1 MMKNLFLAFNMLLI
15 ACIAN
20 AQASPEV
27 VISGTVDK
35 VLSELED
42 NRADFKANP
51 DKLYAMVEQHVLPV
65 VDVERV
71 SKLVIGKYWRRSTP
85 EQQNMFIAEFKSF
98 LMKSYA
104 QGLFQYSGQTINYK
118 PARYNDEKNK
128 AIVDATLKTSDRN
141 IPVSFKLVQ
150 GTDSNWRIYNVVADG
165 INLVTNF
172 RTSYTSIIQ
181 RQGMDGLINSLAEK
195 NRS

>member
-1 MMKNLFLAFNMLLI
+1 MRKLLI
-15 ACIAN
+15 AFNLLLVALVAN
-20 AQASPEV
+20 AQTTPDN
-27 VISGTVDK
+27 VISTTVDR
-35 VLSELED
+35 VLTDLEQ
-42 NRADFKANP
+42 NRADYKANP
-51 DKLYAMVEQHVLPV
+51 DKLYALVEQHVLPV

-71 SKLVIGKYWRRSTP
+71 SKLVVGKYWRRSSP
-85 EQQNMFIAEFKSF
+85 EQQSMFQKEFQSF
-98 LMKSYA
+98 LMRSYA
-104 QGLFQYSGQTINYK
+104 QGLFQYSGQQINYQ
-118 PARYNDEKNK
+118 PARYNDDKNK

-141 IPVSFKLVQ
+141 IPVSFKLAQ
-150 GTDSNWRIYNVVADG
+150 GSDSNWRIYNVVADG

>member
-1 MMKNLFLAFNMLLI
+1 MKNLFLAFNLLLV
-15 ACIAN
+15 AVFAN
-20 AQASPEV
+20 AQTTPDN
-27 VISGTVDK
+27 VISTTVDK
-35 VLSELED
+35 VLTQLEQ
-42 NRADFKANP
+42 NRADYKANP

-71 SKLVIGKYWRRSTP
+71 SKLVVGKYWRRSSA
-85 EQQNMFIAEFKSF
+85 EQQTMFIEEFKSF

-104 QGLFQYSGQTINYK
+104 QGLFQYSGQQINYQ
-118 PARYNDEKNK
+118 PARYNDDKNK
-128 AIVDATLKTSDRN
+128 AIVDATLQTSDRN
-141 IPVSFKLVQ
+141 IPVSFKLAQ
-150 GTDSNWRIYNVVADG
+150 GNDKNWRIYNVVADG